1 MDQIGYVIEK
11 KENLAMV
18 QVRRI
23 SACGGNCKSCGGS
36 CDAPSIVVE
45 LSNELDASQG
55 DYVEIVSDTRFI
67 LLSSLIVYGIP
78 AAGMIAGI
86 FLGSNWFGSEVKAFG
101 LGLLFMIATFG
112 FLWILDRKVF
122 SRQKKRLAM
131 GRVLGGDQYDDKIL

>member
-11 KENLAMV
+11 QENEAIV

-23 SACGGNCKSCGGS
+23 SACGGNCKSCGGD
-36 CDAPSIVVE
+36 CDAPAIEVT
-45 LSNELDASQG
+45 LHNEVGANKG

-78 AAGMIAGI
+78 AAGMIVGI
-86 FLGSNWFGSEVKAFG
+86 LLGSAWFGSEVKAFG
-101 LGLLFMIATFG
+101 MGVLVMSATFG

-131 GRVLGGDQYDDKIL
+131 KRVLGGDQYDDKIL